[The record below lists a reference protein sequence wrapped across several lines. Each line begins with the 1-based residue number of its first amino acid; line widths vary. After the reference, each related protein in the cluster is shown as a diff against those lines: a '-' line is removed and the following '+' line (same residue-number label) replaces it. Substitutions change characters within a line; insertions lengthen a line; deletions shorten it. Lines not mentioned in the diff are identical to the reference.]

1 MKGCMPCLEKATNIP
16 MSCGM
21 PDNDCFTTVANTSA
35 IVQQVLLVGEL
46 LSRLAEFWRLPSNGD
61 PSSTVTRHS

>member
-1 MKGCMPCLEKATNIP
+1 
-16 MSCGM
+16 MSCDM
-21 PDNDCFTTVANTSA
+21 SDNDCFTTVVYISA

-46 LSRLAEFWRLPSNGD
+46 LSRLTEFWWLPSNGD

>member
-1 MKGCMPCLEKATNIP
+1 
-16 MSCGM
+16 M
-21 PDNDCFTTVANTSA
+21 PDNDCFTTVAYTSISA

-46 LSRLAEFWRLPSNGD
+46 LSRLAEFWWLPSDGD